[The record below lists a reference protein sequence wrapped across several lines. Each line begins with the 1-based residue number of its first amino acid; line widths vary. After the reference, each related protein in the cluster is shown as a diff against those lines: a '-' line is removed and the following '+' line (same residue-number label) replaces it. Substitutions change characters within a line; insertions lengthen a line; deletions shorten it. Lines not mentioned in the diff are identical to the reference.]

1 MAQTGSR
8 GQERRV
14 DKGERRRGGGGGGGD
29 SLEERGGDGQ
39 RRLDFISS
47 CPFDVRDA
55 CCWPAS
61 AFLTNSSPRRPLI
74 SALCPLLSTFLSF
87 SSSLRR
93 ELFPCA
99 AQGAGGRGRA
109 TYVCKYAGMRAR
121 VRVRES
127 FALSPQR
134 RWVCEWVG
142 VYIDVLSSPV
152 SLYNCKYPS
161 TRITC
166 HLWGGRFW

>member
-1 MAQTGSR
+1 MAEEKEEEGGGREIKGGKRERER
-8 GQERRV
+8 GRGEGGKKWRRQEV
-14 DKGERRRGGGGGGGD
+14 EAKKGGWIKERGGEGGGGGGGGD

-121 VRVRES
+121 VCV
-127 FALSPQR
+127 
-134 RWVCEWVG
+134 
-142 VYIDVLSSPV
+142 
-152 SLYNCKYPS
+152 
-161 TRITC
+161 
-166 HLWGGRFW
+166 